1 MPTVPHPQ
9 LEMDNSNSNSFC
21 SCLKYG
27 WATKKVWKRGRRDFF
42 ADRSPY
48 GWADRLLCDC
58 GEMSAGDADTFD
70 WNFEGGELTET
81 AFVRILSRGRGIN
94 FLHAGGSWRSEKAK
108 VKELILKL
116 RRKCSFFSE
125 GNAVCRG
132 NSPLSPDCLHFWEI
146 KPDVEVYGNAAVI
159 GIATSNF
166 DVVSA
171 TRSYHSGLGK
181 DQDGESW
188 GYNYGGEWIH
198 KSTVTFSQKKVFP
211 RHWGVGS
218 IIGVLLDR
226 WKGTLEYYLNREPL
240 GVAFRGKIVYHLD

>member
-1 MPTVPHPQ
+1 
-9 LEMDNSNSNSFC
+9 MDNSNSNSFC
-21 SCLKYG
+21 SCLKSTHI
-27 WATKKVWKRGRRDFF
+27 WPT
-42 ADRSPY
+42 
-48 GWADRLLCDC
+48 DRLLCDC
-58 GEMSAGDADTFD
+58 GEMSAGDDDTFD

-81 AFVRILSRGRGIN
+81 ACVRLGGRGIN
-94 FLHAGGSWRSEKAK
+94 FLHASWRSEKAK
-108 VKELILKL
+108 VKVLILKL
-116 RRKCSFFSE
+116 KHKCSFFSE

-226 WKGTLEYYLNREPL
+226 CKGTLEYYLNREPL